1 MKTLLPSETNLIGEW
16 NFIDGKI
23 TGNEACERIE
33 YLVSNVLKEVS
44 KDATGWDILYR
55 DPQDNRYWEL
65 IYPQSHMH
73 GGGPP
78 QLRCL
83 TLVEVKAKY
92 SNAVAENQ

>member
-1 MKTLLPSETNLIGEW
+1 MKTLQSDETNLIGKL
-16 NFIDGKI
+16 NFVDGQI
-23 TGNEACERIE
+23 IGDEACERIE
-33 YLVSNVLKEVS
+33 YLASNVLKEVGR
-44 KDATGWDILYR
+44 DATGWDILYR

-83 TLVEVKAKY
+83 PLVEAKVKY
-92 SNAVAENQ
+92 GNAVAENQ